1 MIKTVNV
8 RGLKDRLSAYLRDVQ
23 RGDVVLVTD
32 RGRVVAELRQPTVGG
47 IEQPEISPRLRK
59 LVEAGV
65 LTVGLPNSA
74 DAYPKPDVELPADVV
89 TRALDAT
96 RGYR

>member
-32 RGRVVAELRQPTVGG
+32 RGRVVAELRQPTTAG
-47 IEQPEISPRLRK
+47 IEQPAIPPRLRK

-74 DAYPKPDVELPADVV
+74 DAYPRSDVRLSVDVV
-89 TRALDAT
+89 TRALDET
-96 RGYR
+96 RRDR

>member
-23 RGDVVLVTD
+23 RGDIVLVTD
-32 RGRVVAELRQPTVGG
+32 RGRVVAELRQPAAAG
-47 IEQPEISPRLRK
+47 IEPPEVPPRLRK

-65 LTVGLPNSA
+65 LTVGLPNFA
-74 DAYPKPDVELPADVV
+74 DAYPQADARLPVDVV
-89 TRALDAT
+89 TRALDET
-96 RGYR
+96 RRER